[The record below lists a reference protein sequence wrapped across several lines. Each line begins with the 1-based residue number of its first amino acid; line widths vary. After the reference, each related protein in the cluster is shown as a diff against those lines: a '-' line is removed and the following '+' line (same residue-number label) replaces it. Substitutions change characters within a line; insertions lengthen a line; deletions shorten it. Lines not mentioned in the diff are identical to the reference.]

1 MQAGRI
7 VVHPRGFGFVE
18 LDSGETAFI
27 PPPDLL
33 WFLMDD
39 RVEAE
44 ITTAAD
50 GRFNA
55 TNVRLV
61 ERVRREVF
69 GTITERRGRPA
80 LRVDKEISNA
90 EWPIVG
96 EAPIE
101 GTYVVAAIEDRAL
114 RILRIV
120 EPADAGLARVIV
132 RYAIREDYAKDAL
145 TEVTPGI
152 TMDGRRDLRA
162 IPTITIDAPSSRDLD
177 DALAVFPAAPDGA
190 IRLLVSIADVDALVP
205 AGSALD
211 REARTRGT
219 SVYLAG
225 RVIPMLPPS
234 LSEDA
239 LSLLPGLDRPAM
251 TAELRIDPEGRVHA
265 IDVYASMIR
274 SHARLDYDGV
284 RAFLDEGDTGA
295 IPQPVRETL
304 RWLRAAAARIAIT
317 RHARGGVSLLREEAY
332 ITVDE
337 VTREPTRIGARTNT
351 SAHTLVERLMVAA
364 NEAVAR
370 WLVDRGL
377 PGVFRVHDAPESKKV
392 DSLAAWA
399 KNFGFAAGFGKQLTP
414 LGLAAFEEQ
423 FHNTPIA
430 PAVSN
435 VLGRALGPARY
446 TVHPG
451 LHFGLAAPLYLHFTS
466 PIRRY
471 ADLAV
476 HRIVKAF
483 LAGRRDLHAGDE
495 ALETLAVSL
504 NELARRATK
513 AENERVRMLAARLF
527 AGRIGETFRGNVV
540 AVKPFGWVVQLV
552 SMAITGTIAADS
564 LKLTR
569 RAYEIGESL
578 DVRVTATNED
588 LGRIDL
594 EPVEL

>member
-1 MQAGRI
+1 MTDYPLASKSGAMQAGRI

-18 LDSGETAFI
+18 LDNGVTAFI

-33 WFLMDD
+33 WFLKDD

-44 ITTAAD
+44 LVTAND

-61 ERVRREVF
+61 RRVREQVF
-69 GTITERRGRPA
+69 GTITERKGRPHV
-80 LRVDKEISNA
+80 RVDREISNA
-90 EWPIVG
+90 DWPIVG
-96 EAPIE
+96 DAPAA
-101 GTYVVAAIEDRAL
+101 GTHVVAALEGNEL
-114 RILRIV
+114 RIVRVV
-120 EPADAGLARVIV
+120 EPADASLARVIV
-132 RYAIREDYAKDAL
+132 RYAIRDEYAKDAL
-145 TEVTPGI
+145 AETPPPV

-177 DALAVFPAAPDGA
+177 DALSVFPAAPDGA

-205 AGSALD
+205 EGSALD
-211 REARTRGT
+211 REARIRGT

-239 LSLLPGLDRPAM
+239 LSLLPSVDRPAM

-284 RAFLDEGDTGA
+284 AAFLDQGDTAG
-295 IPQPVRETL
+295 IPEPVRETL
-304 RWLRAAAARIAIT
+304 RWLRTAAARIAVT

-337 VTREPTRIGARTNT
+337 ITREPTTIGARTNT
-351 SAHTLVERLMVAA
+351 TAHTLVERLMVSA

-377 PGVFRVHDAPESKKV
+377 PGVFRVHDAPASNKV

-399 KNFGFAAGFGKQLTP
+399 GNFGFAAGFGKELTP

-423 FHNTPIA
+423 FASTPIA

-446 TVHPG
+446 TVHPSV
-451 LHFGLAAPLYLHFTS
+451 HFGLAAPLYLHFTS

-483 LAGRRDLHAGDE
+483 LAGRR
-495 ALETLAVSL
+495 ALY
-504 NELARRATK
+504 ARRTVPYCAK
-513 AENERVRMLAARLF
+513 RC
-527 AGRIGETFRGNVV
+527 RGDSC
-540 AVKPFGWVVQLV
+540 V
-552 SMAITGTIAADS
+552 S
-564 LKLTR
+564 TR
-569 RAYEIGESL
+569 YRRRSESP
-578 DVRVTATNED
+578 
-588 LGRIDL
+588 GS
-594 EPVEL
+594 VE